1 MSFTY
6 AKWKAQAINF
16 DFGFPLGPGAQVPE
30 HLTKFSLKRGSSAKK
45 MNSAENTETNPVE
58 RAKAQFQ
65 IAAKAGSDLGLKWL
79 QRLEEEENRL
89 LAESHSNEP
98 SSQN

>member
-1 MSFTY
+1 
-6 AKWKAQAINF
+6 
-16 DFGFPLGPGAQVPE
+16 
-30 HLTKFSLKRGSSAKK
+30 LKRGSSAKK
-45 MNSAENTETNPVE
+45 MNSAENTEMNPVE
-58 RAKAQFQ
+58 RAKEQFQ

-89 LAESHSNEP
+89 LAESHSKES

>member
-1 MSFTY
+1 MSFV
-6 AKWKAQAINF
+6 QAFDF

-30 HLTKFSLKRGSSAKK
+30 RLTKFSLKSGSSAKK
-45 MNSAENTETNPVE
+45 MNSAENTEMNPVE
-58 RAKAQFQ
+58 RAKVQFQ

-89 LAESHSNEP
+89 LAEESHSKEP
-98 SSQN
+98 SYQN

>member
-1 MSFTY
+1 
-6 AKWKAQAINF
+6 
-16 DFGFPLGPGAQVPE
+16 
-30 HLTKFSLKRGSSAKK
+30 
-45 MNSAENTETNPVE
+45 MNSAENTEMNPVE
-58 RAKAQFQ
+58 RAKVQFQ

-89 LAESHSNEP
+89 LAESHSKEP

>member
-1 MSFTY
+1 MGHVG
-6 AKWKAQAINF
+6 AAIAY
-16 DFGFPLGPGAQVPE
+16 GSLLLRGAQVPE
-30 HLTKFSLKRGSSAKK
+30 SLTKFCSKRSSSARKVK
-45 MNSAENTETNPVE
+45 NTESTEMDPVE

-79 QRLEEEENRL
+79 QRLDEEENRL
-89 LAESHSNEP
+89 LEESRSKEP